1 MTLVQLL
8 CYCQTLKGIHLAL
21 CVDMQPLLQAC
32 RALRFVNGN
41 TQKAADLIMVRRQ
54 QDQVWV
60 VTRAARNCSCLTVPH
75 KAPVSCGSSCC
86 LIYGP
91 DSTCAQGEHPLT

>member
-8 CYCQTLKGIHLAL
+8 FYCQTFKGIHLAL
-21 CVDMQPLLQAC
+21 CVDVPPLLQAC

-41 TQKAADLIMVRRQ
+41 MQKAADLIMVRRQ

-60 VTRAARNCSCLTVPH
+60 VTRAALNCSCLTAPH
-75 KAPVSCGSSCC
+75 R
-86 LIYGP
+86 L
-91 DSTCAQGEHPLT
+91 Q